1 MDAVD
6 LLGQEWVALHNSYE
20 QYERGGLLIKLFS
33 VVAAGAGWVLGL
45 NETLLI
51 GLVLVLW
58 LQEGIYRT
66 FQARLGQRIERVE
79 SLIQQGVADKTQAFQ
94 LHSNW
99 LARRKG
105 GVALLAEYGASACR
119 PTVAFPHVLVL
130 LALLALVVP
139 SF

>member
-20 QYERGGLLIKLFS
+20 QYERGGLLIKLS
-33 VVAAGAGWVLGL
+33 SLVAAVSGWVLGL

-58 LQEGIYRT
+58 LQEGIFRT
-66 FQARLGQRIERVE
+66 FQTRLGQRIERVE
-79 SLIQQGVADKTQAFQ
+79 SLIQQGGADKTQAFQ
-94 LHSNW
+94 LHSDW
-99 LARRKG
+99 LAGRKG

-130 LALLALVVP
+130 LALLALGV
-139 SF
+139 SSY